1 VLPQNGDIC
10 FSKPVPRFSRSSF
23 RMASICS
30 LDLIRTPWRGC
41 TVQVDFG
48 RLGLMPDPARGTRR
62 VEHGLIFT
70 AVAIWCPRPVSR
82 SQLTDLP
89 SQFRPTGV
97 SSDVL
102 GQSIEAGIDGA
113 RFRQGISS
121 LARVTIQRNDPT
133 SSAAA
138 CVPSRP
144 GTSVNPHACGEVGCS
159 HELHF

>member
-1 VLPQNGDIC
+1 VSAP
-10 FSKPVPRFSRSSF
+10 S
-23 RMASICS
+23 
-30 LDLIRTPWRGC
+30 
-41 TVQVDFG
+41 
-48 RLGLMPDPARGTRR
+48 
-62 VEHGLIFT
+62 VEEPIDG
-70 AVAIWCPRPVSR
+70 
-82 SQLTDLP
+82 LP